1 MDPAVAFGSMD
12 LPTPT
17 PAAAAAPAPVP
28 TPAHAATPA
37 PMPPPAGSG
46 SLPFPSASAPGSG
59 STAAPISSHGPS
71 PGPGGHLAHGHGYA
85 HGHSNPSGLGHGL
98 GPDSH
103 NAMSSQSRPCDI
115 CRQRKTRC
123 VREEGRDKCVMCTFH
138 GQPCTYLRGPLP
150 RKRRKATDPAEHRS
164 QPNGSAGASSSAA
177 STSGPTSAPGAA
189 STSVPLPLD
198 HYEDLEQ
205 TSPEHLEALSPS
217 LAGSDQV
224 GYSYIH
230 HQPSLLDGTLGLHL
244 KTHSEYIGLTNY
256 REPCLLDLHRAED
269 STARSVR
276 RLDDQT
282 VFLIH
287 RDKETTSE
295 SQRIAD
301 LDAIEKVVHP
311 LGSSLVNLYFRI
323 VHPSFPI
330 LHKKVFLEKYARSYH
345 EFSPPLLA
353 AVYLLALD
361 WSLYDRTLATSS
373 WQPDQ
378 TALEAL
384 ALRTMSDDMKRP
396 KISTLQAGLLIQQ
409 RAKNNT
415 WNVTAQLIALS
426 QGLGLHV
433 DCSDWAIPEWEKGLR
448 RRLAWA
454 LFMQDKWGALVHGK
468 PFLIRPNEDW
478 DVQPCCIED
487 FPENDADEEHDP
499 EGSSEV
505 VVGRELFLRHIE
517 LSLIL
522 SDVLRTFYTAKATRR
537 GGTLDQ
543 IGTIGVAELAKPIV
557 MMLREWYNGLPE
569 ALQLRDTRLKKLCAN
584 GSLHLS
590 YTAIDLALH
599 RAMLRNISSSAP
611 RELRNAIRTGARSRL
626 LAAATIISNLQP
638 EHTQSFWGF
647 MASAQLASIG
657 TFAGLLWATSDD
669 DAEASFYAERV
680 EEYLWSLR
688 VRSQA
693 VPFAREALRLLEAE
707 VGGLGPV
714 RAAGMPGEVM
724 RV

>member
-1 MDPAVAFGSMD
+1 MNPAAAFGSMD

-17 PAAAAAPAPVP
+17 PAAVAAPAPVP
-28 TPAHAATPA
+28 TPVHAATPA

-46 SLPFPSASAPGSG
+46 SMPFPSASAPGSG
-59 STAAPISSHGPS
+59 STAAPMSSHGPS
-71 PGPGGHLAHGHGYA
+71 PGTGGHLAHGHGYA
-85 HGHSNPSGLGHGL
+85 HGHSNPPGLGL

-164 QPNGSAGASSSAA
+164 QPNGSTGASSSAA
-177 STSGPTSAPGAA
+177 SASGPTSVPGAA

-198 HYEDLEQ
+198 HYEDLE
-205 TSPEHLEALSPS
+205 
-217 LAGSDQV
+217 
-224 GYSYIH
+224 Y
-230 HQPSLLDGTLGLHL
+230 PSLLDGTLGLHL

-433 DCSDWAIPEWEKGLR
+433 DCSDWAIPDWEKGLR

-487 FPENDADEEHDP
+487 FPENAADE
-499 EGSSEV
+499 
-505 VVGRELFLRHIE
+505 
-517 LSLIL
+517 
-522 SDVLRTFYTAKATRR
+522 TRS
-537 GGTLDQ
+537 GG
-543 IGTIGVAELAKPIV
+543 
-557 MMLREWYNGLPE
+557 
-569 ALQLRDTRLKKLCAN
+569 QLRSSQTRPYLAIIFRAPLVT
-584 GSLHLS
+584 LS
-590 YTAIDLALH
+590 
-599 RAMLRNISSSAP
+599 RNFG
-611 RELRNAIRTGARSRL
+611 RQN
-626 LAAATIISNLQP
+626 
-638 EHTQSFWGF
+638 
-647 MASAQLASIG
+647 AQLIRSK
-657 TFAGLLWATSDD
+657 LPSDQWLSMPL
-669 DAEASFYAERV
+669 ARR
-680 EEYLWSLR
+680 YL
-688 VRSQA
+688 
-693 VPFAREALRLLEAE
+693 P
-707 VGGLGPV
+707 LGSEGKPV
-714 RAAGMPGEVM
+714 
-724 RV
+724 

>member
-1 MDPAVAFGSMD
+1 MDPTAAFGSLD

-46 SLPFPSASAPGSG
+46 SLPFPSASAPESG

-189 STSVPLPLD
+189 STSAPLPLD

-487 FPENDADEEHDP
+487 FPENAADEEHDP

-714 RAAGMPGEVM
+714 RAAGMPGQVM

>member
-330 LHKKVFLEKYARSYH
+330 LHKKVFLE
-345 EFSPPLLA
+345 
-353 AVYLLALD
+353 
-361 WSLYDRTLATSS
+361 
-373 WQPDQ
+373 
-378 TALEAL
+378 
-384 ALRTMSDDMKRP
+384 
-396 KISTLQAGLLIQQ
+396 
-409 RAKNNT
+409 N
-415 WNVTAQLIALS
+415 
-426 QGLGLHV
+426 
-433 DCSDWAIPEWEKGLR
+433 DWAIPEWEKGLR

-487 FPENDADEEHDP
+487 FPENAADEEHDP

>member
-1 MDPAVAFGSMD
+1 
-12 LPTPT
+12 
-17 PAAAAAPAPVP
+17 
-28 TPAHAATPA
+28 
-37 PMPPPAGSG
+37 
-46 SLPFPSASAPGSG
+46 
-59 STAAPISSHGPS
+59 
-71 PGPGGHLAHGHGYA
+71 
-85 HGHSNPSGLGHGL
+85 
-98 GPDSH
+98 
-103 NAMSSQSRPCDI
+103 
-115 CRQRKTRC
+115 
-123 VREEGRDKCVMCTFH
+123 MCTFH

-150 RKRRKATDPAEHRS
+150 RKRRKATDPPEYRS
-164 QPNGSAGASSSAA
+164 QPNGSG
-177 STSGPTSAPGAA
+177 SG
-189 STSVPLPLD
+189 SVPGMTHLNLNYPHGLNMTIPLD
-198 HYEDLEQ
+198 HHDEVEYP
-205 TSPEHLEALSPS
+205 SPELLEALSPS
-217 LAGSDQV
+217 LAGSENL
-224 GYSYIH
+224 GPAH
-230 HQPSLLDGTLGLHL
+230 RQPSLLDGTLGLHL
-244 KTHSEYIGLTNY
+244 KTHSEYVGLTNY
-256 REPCLLDLHRAED
+256 REPCLLDLHPPED
-269 STARSVR
+269 PHTRSVR
-276 RLDDQT
+276 RLDDFT
-282 VFLIH
+282 IFMIH
-287 RDKETTSE
+287 RDRETTSE
-295 SQRIAD
+295 TQRIAD

-311 LGSSLVNLYFRI
+311 LGASLVNLYFRI

-361 WSLYDRTLATSS
+361 WSIFDRTLSTSS

-378 TALEAL
+378 SRLEAL
-384 ALRTMSDDMKRP
+384 ALRTMNDDMKRP

-415 WNVTAQLIALS
+415 WTFTSQLIALS
-426 QGLGLHV
+426 HGLGLHV

-468 PFLIRPNEDW
+468 PCLIRPDEDW
-478 DVQPCCIED
+478 DVRPCRIED
-487 FPENDADEEHDP
+487 FPENAADEEHDP
-499 EGSSEV
+499 EGSAEV
-505 VVGRELFLRHIE
+505 VIGRELFLRHIE

-537 GGTLDQ
+537 NGTLEQ

-557 MMLREWYNGLPE
+557 LMLRDWYAALPE
-569 ALQLRDTRLKKLCAN
+569 ALQLQGTRMKKLSAN

-599 RAMLRNISSSAP
+599 RALLRNVSAVAP
-611 RELRNAIRTGARSRL
+611 PELRHAIRMGARTRL
-626 LAAATIISNLQP
+626 VSAMTIISNLQP

-669 DAEASFYAERV
+669 DLEATFYCERV

-693 VPFAREALRLLEAE
+693 VPFARDALRMLEAE

-714 RAAGMPGEVM
+714 RASNLPMEMM
-724 RV
+724 RI